1 MAMLGK
7 LKPKFKAFWTIQ
19 DLAKDLEVSERS
31 VHRWIDAGDLIV
43 HRFRRSVRIAD
54 NDRRAFLAAHRDL

>member
-1 MAMLGK
+1 MAS
-7 LKPKFKAFWTIQ
+7 KPKPKIKAFWTVQGIAEHL
-19 DLAKDLEVSERS
+19 DVSERS

-43 HRFRRSVRIAD
+43 HRFGRSVRIAD

>member
-19 DLAKDLEVSERS
+19 DLAKDLEVSERT

-43 HRFRRSVRIAD
+43 HRFGRSVRIAD
-54 NDRRAFLAAHRDL
+54 NDRRAFLAAHRAP